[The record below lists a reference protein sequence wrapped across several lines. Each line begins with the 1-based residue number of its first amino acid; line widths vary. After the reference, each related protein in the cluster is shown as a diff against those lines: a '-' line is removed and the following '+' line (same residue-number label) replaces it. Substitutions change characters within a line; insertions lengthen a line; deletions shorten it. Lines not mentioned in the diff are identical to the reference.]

1 MKAIKFIALSTI
13 AMLAMACD
21 PDPITPPPPTP
32 PTPGGD
38 SIESV
43 TIEEFLAKEVNSGVF
58 YRLTGTVGVI
68 QNDLYGNFDLTDET
82 GTVYVYGLTDTLV
95 PSNNQTF
102 GSLGVEA
109 GDVIT
114 LIGCRDEYNGEAQVG
129 NAYLE
134 TIVSKAEKRQSTKD
148 NPYSVAEAQLNQ
160 GGTGFVKGYIVGYYC
175 FGAESQWIA
184 GADTCSVNSNVLIA
198 DQAGELVY
206 NGYMPVQ
213 LPSGD
218 IRSILNLVDNKDNIG
233 KEVLLYGTLTNYCG
247 LPGIK
252 DVSYAVIDGQE
263 IGTEPAEVGKILF
276 EETFYEGQGDFSIVN
291 VILNEP
297 MTYIWSYNEQYKQ
310 MAAGSYVD
318 GRNYESEGW
327 LISPAIDLSSSEA
340 AYVSFEHSGRQYG
353 APFTNLTFQVS
364 TTYASG
370 DITESDWTQLT
381 IPNYMTG
388 EDTQFVPSGD
398 IDLTNYCGN
407 SNVRIAFKYTSTDDA
422 GGNWYV
428 RNVKVFEPAN

>member
-1 MKAIKFIALSTI
+1 
-13 AMLAMACD
+13 
-21 PDPITPPPPTP
+21 
-32 PTPGGD
+32 
-38 SIESV
+38 
-43 TIEEFLAKEVNSGVF
+43 
-58 YRLTGTVGVI
+58 
-68 QNDLYGNFDLTDET
+68 
-82 GTVYVYGLTDTLV
+82 
-95 PSNNQTF
+95 
-102 GSLGVEA
+102 
-109 GDVIT
+109 
-114 LIGCRDEYNGEAQVG
+114 
-129 NAYLE
+129 
-134 TIVSKAEKRQSTKD
+134 
-148 NPYSVAEAQLNQ
+148 
-160 GGTGFVKGYIVGYYC
+160 
-175 FGAESQWIA
+175 
-184 GADTCSVNSNVLIA
+184 
-198 DQAGELVY
+198 
-206 NGYMPVQ
+206 MPVQ

-340 AYVSFEHSGRQYG
+340 VYVSFEHSGRQYG

>member
-1 MKAIKFIALSTI
+1 MKAIKFIALSAI

-68 QNDLYGNFDLTDET
+68 QNDQYGNFDLTDET

-148 NPYSVAEAQLNQ
+148 NPYSVAEAMIHQ
-160 GGTGFVKGYIVGYYC
+160 GRTGYVKGFIVGYYVYPDSYV
-175 FGAESQWIA
+175 GNS
-184 GADTCSVNSNVLIA
+184 DTCTVKSNLLLADKAGDLIEG
-198 DQAGELVY
+198 QYMTVELPY
-206 NGYMPVQ
+206 
-213 LPSGD
+213 GD
-218 IRSILNLVDNKDNIG
+218 IRTALNLADNHDNIG
-233 KEVLLYGTLTNYCG
+233 KEVLLYGTLTTYCG
-247 LPGIK
+247 LPGVK
-252 DVSYAVIDGQE
+252 SPTYVEFEGE
-263 IGTEPAEVGKILF
+263 TIGTEPSEVGKILF
-276 EETFYEGQGDFSIVN
+276 EETFYEGQGNFSIVN

-370 DITESDWTQLT
+370 DINESDWTQLT